1 MKLKQEKHHY
11 LFHFNFILLSFIHGL
26 VHLLDIFDMKICSAC
41 YFSCTAYSLIMPPPF
56 NEAQIFFNIQMEEQ
70 FSSKLQSLIS

>member
-26 VHLLDIFDMKICSAC
+26 VHLKICSAC
-41 YFSCTAYSLIMPPPF
+41 YFSCTAYSLIMPPTF
-56 NEAQIFFNIQMEEQ
+56 NEAQEIFFNIQMEEQ